1 MYNRINLGSMAILH
15 MMNLRL
21 LSPPFKKKKKHN
33 LIGNG
38 LNSKSPTKILEDKQT
53 YTLFKNL
60 NNKKV

>member
-1 MYNRINLGSMAILH
+1 MAILH
-15 MMNLRL
+15 MIDLRL
-21 LSPPFKKKKKHN
+21 LSPLFKKKKHN